1 MLGSR
6 ASTQGKKNPATPQLM
21 GGAPYWR
28 GAHTETRSSWE
39 CFPGE
44 MRSMQTYR
52 VEGNEENFLK
62 YFK

>member
-6 ASTQGKKNPATPQLM
+6 ASTQGKKPCNSTVNGRCALL
-21 GGAPYWR
+21 
-28 GAHTETRSSWE
+28 ERSPHRDKIILGM
-39 CFPGE
+39 FPGE